1 MITLVEREHEE
12 KEKMEKRR
20 KAQAGLTA
28 GGGNMVGTVGSGG
41 AVGTQITGQYG
52 VGISSSN
59 NIVSM
64 VGGGGGGVGAA
75 VGNVLSATPIATAV
89 AVQQPTTVLAD
100 KQAPAG
106 ILTNVSQQKAVAQKR
121 KADTPTALI
130 VDVDANNSAAKK
142 KKK

>member
-1 MITLVEREHEE
+1 
-12 KEKMEKRR
+12 MEKRR

-64 VGGGGGGVGAA
+64 VGVGGGVGAA

>member
-1 MITLVEREHEE
+1 
-12 KEKMEKRR
+12 MEKRR

-64 VGGGGGGVGAA
+64 VGVGGGVGAA

-130 VDVDANNSAAKK
+130 VDVDANNSAAKRK
-142 KKK
+142 KK